1 MNEYTIV
8 IGDDESHVTLARHA
22 DGWEATRGD
31 VVTRIE
37 VLHLDGGDAILRVNG
52 ERCVVPFV
60 IVDDEVHFD
69 FRGEVLTAEVTTGSR
84 RKKGRH
90 KDHSMAA
97 PMPALVTKIV
107 VEPGQQV
114 SKGDALLILEA
125 MKMEHQI
132 SAPYDGVVT
141 EIRCKQ
147 GQMVQPPEDLV
158 VLEASGGDPS
168 PENKVPEP

>member
-8 IGDDESHVTLARHA
+8 IGDEESHITLVRHG

-31 VVTRIE
+31 SVTRIE

-60 IVDDEVHFD
+60 IVDDEIHFD
-69 FRGEVLTAEVTTGSR
+69 FRGEVITAEISAGSR
-84 RKKGRH
+84 RRKGRQ

-97 PMPALVTKIV
+97 PMPALVTKILV
-107 VEPGQQV
+107 QAGQPV
-114 SKGDALLILEA
+114 AKGDALLILEA

-132 SAPYDGVVT
+132 SAPNDGVVA
-141 EIRCKQ
+141 EIRCKV
-147 GQMVQPPEDLV
+147 GEMVQPPEDLV
-158 VLEASGGDPS
+158 VLEQNGD
-168 PENKVPEP
+168 EADR